1 MDYNEILNVLI
12 AICPTV
18 SLVVTTIGGII
29 ALIKSIKAI
38 RIESDKKLN
47 TALKEVERQKKQ
59 LDKIVSKVS
68 SIESVLIEER
78 EKERRR

>member
-12 AICPTV
+12 AVCPTV
-18 SLVVTTIGGII
+18 SLLVTTIGGIL
-29 ALIKSIKAI
+29 ALVKTIKAI
-38 RIESDKKLN
+38 RAESDKKLDA
-47 TALKEVERQKKQ
+47 ALKEVDRQRKQ